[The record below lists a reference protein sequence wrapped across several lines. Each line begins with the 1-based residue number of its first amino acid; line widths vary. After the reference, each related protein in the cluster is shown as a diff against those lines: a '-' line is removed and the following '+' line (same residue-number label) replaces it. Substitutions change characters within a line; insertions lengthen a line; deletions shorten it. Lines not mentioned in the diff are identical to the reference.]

1 MYNAAEIKQC
11 FISCGYKRKLANEGD
26 SLGREVF
33 TNELGIAH
41 VSGVDGRKFK
51 IDTAH
56 GWKSSS
62 QAGHGLPPGIGN
74 GMDSDILGRVRDS

>member
-1 MYNAAEIKQC
+1 MYAAAEIKQC
-11 FISCGYKRKLANEGD
+11 FISCGYRGKLANEGD

-41 VSGVDGRKFK
+41 VNGVDGRKFK

-56 GWKSSS
+56 GWKDSNIP
-62 QAGHGLPPGIGN
+62 GHNLPPGYHN